1 VGEATAAVVVTV
13 AAGAIN
19 DAPPV
24 VCDRYFRMFI
34 PAAF

>member
-13 AAGAIN
+13 AAIN

-24 VCDRYFRMFI
+24 VCDRYFRMII